1 MEKNITKAELIE
13 RVNKLDNPI
22 DKFII
27 VSIFYGLAGESI
39 EGVQI
44 LEIKKSDVNLEENTI
59 KLKDGSVVVMDS
71 LLKKVTVDAMNQEVY
86 VKMGTIST
94 HTNEDYSLNPNCP
107 YIIKGKPNKLND
119 KGMKR
124 LGGQSL
130 KSRLTTIS
138 KYLGVSCS
146 RRLLK
151 QSGIFHMLKEEKTN
165 WTIRE
170 AEEFLKKNGLSLR
183 RNNLIEMLKEINGGS
198 NSSN

>member
-22 DKFII
+22 DRFII

-44 LEIKKSDVNLEENTI
+44 LDIKKSDVNLEENTI

-71 LLKKVTVDAMNQEVY
+71 LLKKVTVDAMDQEVY

-94 HTNEDYSLNPNCP
+94 HTNEDYGLNPNCP

-119 KGMKR
+119 MGMKR

-130 KSRLTTIS
+130 KSRLTAIS

-183 RNNLIEMLKEINGGS
+183 RNNLIEMLKEINGEIQK
-198 NSSN
+198 